1 MRETSNDADLSHR
14 NSEQPKPLTLTSALL
29 KEAGFAHGFFTR
41 RGGVSAPPFDE
52 LNFFAGAG
60 DNPNSVAINRQ
71 IAAQHLGVPQEA
83 LYYVSQVHGTDS
95 VVLRS
100 SDDFN
105 DVVKKRGDI
114 TLSNNPG
121 VACGVRSA
129 DCLPVLLADRRSG
142 AVAAIHSGWKGTTL
156 RVASIGVEK
165 LRELIGNN
173 GDIVAAIGP
182 NISVCCFEV
191 GDDVASELTS
201 ASGAGESALFWG
213 APSSRAIEKN
223 PSVLRTRRIDLR
235 LIVKTQLLESG
246 VAAHNIDDVAGC
258 THCDATLYHSHRR
271 DAERSGRLL
280 SAIVV
285 RS

>member
-1 MRETSNDADLSHR
+1 MRETSNDESLSR
-14 NSEQPKPLTLTSALL
+14 QLGEQDKPLTLTSALL
-29 KEAGFAHGFFTR
+29 KEAGFTHGFFTR

-60 DNPNSVAINRQ
+60 DSPSSVTTNRQ
-71 IAAQHLGVPQEA
+71 IAAQFLGVSHEA

-100 SDDFN
+100 SDNFN
-105 DVVKKRGDI
+105 DVVQKRGDI
-114 TLSNNPG
+114 TLSNSPG

-142 AVAAIHSGWKGTTL
+142 AVAAVHSGWKGTTL
-156 RVASIGVEK
+156 RAASIGVET
-165 LRELIGNN
+165 LREFIGDN
-173 GDIVAAIGP
+173 GDIIAAIGP
-182 NISVCCFEV
+182 CISVCCFEV
-191 GDDVASELTS
+191 GDEVALQLTR
-201 ASGAGESALFWG
+201 ASGAGESALSWG
-213 APSSRAIEKN
+213 PPSSRAIEKN
-223 PSVLRTRRIDLR
+223 PDLLRTRRIDLR

-246 VAAHNIDDVAGC
+246 VAARNIDDVAGC
-258 THCDATLYHSHRR
+258 THCNPTLYHSHRR